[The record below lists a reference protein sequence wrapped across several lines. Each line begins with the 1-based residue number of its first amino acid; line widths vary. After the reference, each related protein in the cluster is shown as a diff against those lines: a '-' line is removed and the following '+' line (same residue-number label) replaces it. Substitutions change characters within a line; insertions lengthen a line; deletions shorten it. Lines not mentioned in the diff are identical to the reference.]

1 MEMLNNIWTVLSTE
15 NEILIK
21 ILSIFL
27 LLIEMPLIMQFF
39 LTLLN
44 ISATK
49 KQKIIYLSITI
60 PIGLLCIFIIPKP
73 YSNILTLISVKSY
86 QIALQK
92 KIFVL

>member
-73 YSNILTLISVKSY
+73 IIT
-86 QIALQK
+86 
-92 KIFVL
+92 